1 MNNIKEKI
9 KNIYIPFN
17 HGSFALFISILAL
30 SFVIASSNSP
40 CLQAQSTCAIGS
52 DNTFSGNISLKGGT
66 ANSGTLDASG
76 MTSDRTYTLP
86 DASGTLALE
95 GASLSASKVMATD
108 VSGNETTTDVYPLSL
123 TINSALKTDGSG
135 NVTAS
140 NLDPETDLTIGTGT
154 ANQVLS
160 VNSGGTALT
169 FTSITGVP
177 TLTGNQAVVTDG
189 AGALTVANLTA
200 DKFVISDSNGSLT
213 TTDIIP
219 LSFGTNKP
227 IVSDAAGNLTDVTLT
242 ADTPMKTDANGNTSA
257 SDLVPEDD
265 LTVGSGTPGQML
277 AVNSGGTALEFVDA
291 EGGGQWTLV
300 ASGNSKGATGS
311 TSGGTASNDILFC
324 WGGANSTDGVDG
336 SYFRMTN
343 NKRYKIVFAPR
354 NTGSGSSASTG
365 YSGNAIQWLGNNVDC
380 SSGAVNTS
388 NTGATSVYEYSV
400 PSWWYYWNKNPTYNG
415 YSYSNGDSDCK
426 VLDNQTIQ
434 TNYMPVSWQGEIIYT
449 EMHNY
454 WNGGVYGVK
463 GNWNI
468 NFNIMNS
475 QSPYN
480 SEPNAYSQGICM
492 NTTGT
497 TQGGYVD
504 SLDDMYGL
512 LLKDYRPYTWGGQD
526 TWVKY
531 WLYEDNYYS
540 SN

>member
-1 MNNIKEKI
+1 MNIKNKL
-9 KNIYIPFN
+9 KNLYLPIN
-17 HGSFALFISILAL
+17 TSSLALFLSVLAIGY
-30 SFVIASSNSP
+30 VASATNTP
-40 CLQAQSTCAIGS
+40 CLQAQSTCAIGG
-52 DNTFSGNISLKGGT
+52 DNEFTGNISLKGNT
-66 ANSGTLDASG
+66 THSATIKVDPLISGDIEL
-76 MTSDRTYTLP
+76 TLP
-86 DASGTLALE
+86 NQTGTLALV
-95 GASLSASKVMATD
+95 GSTLAGSKIVATD
-108 VSGNETTTDVYPLSL
+108 
-123 TINSALKTDGSG
+123 ING
-135 NVTAS
+135 
-140 NLDPETDLTIGTGT
+140 DLTTNSYLPTGIGTAG
-154 ANQVLS
+154 QFLK
-160 VNSGGTALT
+160 VNPGATALIYADI
-169 FTSITGVP
+169 SEVP
-177 TLTGNQAVVTDG
+177 TLTNNAPYLKVNGTG
-189 AGALTVANLTA
+189 E
-200 DKFVISDSNGSLT
+200 IDSS
-213 TTDIIP
+213 
-219 LSFGTNKP
+219 
-227 IVSDAAGNLTDVTLT
+227 ATLT
-242 ADTPMKTDANGNTSA
+242 ADSPFLSVDGSGQIQAGTSTADAPFVKIDASGQLDSSATLTADSPFLSADANGQIQAGTIGAA
-257 SDLVPEDD
+257 STPLKSDANSQIVAADLVPEDD
-265 LTVGSGTPGQML
+265 LTVGSGTAGQML

-291 EGGGQWTLV
+291 GGGGQWTLV
-300 ASGNSKGATGS
+300 ASGNSIGATGS

-365 YSGNAIQWLGNNVDC
+365 YSGNAIQWIGNNVDC

-434 TNYMPVSWQGEIIYT
+434 TGYMPVSWQGEIIYT